1 MIVSYFF
8 SSPEGDVLADDATL
22 ARPFIV
28 RPFETHPF
36 LTLYDYFAAITD
48 FILREGW
55 QRIAL
60 LLSRKWGG
68 KVKPD
73 IIERVLI
80 RYEKYGT
87 LYQIASATIVAGER
101 QATFTV
107 TTAMSPSAKETL
119 DLEFDLL
126 QELNLLRRPSYLP
139 EVFYKETVTIQRP
152 EGSET
157 FLMTLSEWFEDFHE
171 WHFSKDKD
179 GNERIV
185 VWDMGGGFRFA
196 AEQEAY
202 DIIRQ
207 ASMILTLHFRLDDY
221 RHISPWHHGAGD
233 FVVRSLGERVEVRMV
248 SARGYGPIAPFTGE
262 AKAGPLQ
269 ALFLFLLNTSVK
281 MRLDKQ
287 EGTGEPY
294 WAEAGVL
301 DPTLKGFFEALKIRE
316 SEEDAKSITVDDFS
330 RFLLSL
336 SEDSI
341 RTILAEHLKEYR
353 LYDPSD
359 AAFVQGHVDEHA
371 ADLHRAIGSFFS
383 E

>member
-1 MIVSYFF
+1 MIVSYYF

-48 FILREGW
+48 FLLREGW

-60 LLSRKWGG
+60 LLSRKWERR
-68 KVKPD
+68 VKPD
-73 IIERVLI
+73 VVERVLI

-87 LYQIASATIVAGER
+87 LYQIASATIVAGDR
-101 QATFTV
+101 NATFAV
-107 TTAMSPSAKETL
+107 TTAMSSSAKEML
-119 DLEFDLL
+119 DHEFDLL
-126 QELNLLRRPSYLP
+126 QQLNILRQPSYLP
-139 EVFYKETVTIQRP
+139 QVYYKETVAIQKQ

-157 FLMTLSEWFEDFHE
+157 FLMTLSEWFEGFHE
-171 WHFSKDKD
+171 WHFSRDKD

-196 AEQEAY
+196 SEQEA
-202 DIIRQ
+202 DAIISQ

-233 FVVRSLGERVEVRMV
+233 FVVKSDGEHVEVKLV
-248 SARGYGPIAPFTGE
+248 TVRGYDPIAPYSGE
-262 AKAGPLQ
+262 EKVAPLQ

-287 EGTGEPY
+287 EGMGEPY

-301 DPTLKGFFEALKIRE
+301 DPALKGFFQALKVKE
-316 SEEDAKSITVDDFS
+316 SEEGAAGDTVEDFS
-330 RFLLSL
+330 RFLQSL
-336 SEDSI
+336 SEDRI
-341 RTILAEHLKEYR
+341 RTVLAEHLKEYS
-353 LYDPSD
+353 LFDPPD
-359 AAFVQGHVDEHA
+359 AALVQTRLSEHT
-371 ADLHRAIGSFFS
+371 ADLHRAIAGFFS
-383 E
+383 K